1 MGITD
6 SFPRTWQCVRC
17 TYVNSFTT
25 SLQCGVC
32 GADRDEKLWICC
44 KCGASNPIHIVLC
57 NSCGSEQNTFTTE
70 KIDWPCPKCSYA
82 NFSETTKC
90 AVCKS
95 DKRSNHHPAKSK
107 DPVAIVVDTS
117 RLGEFQDDAL
127 KCHKCQTLLYDNI
140 DAHCMVCNTPCM
152 AEAFKPR
159 PFPQSSLPK
168 VKHED
173 HPSSSGVW
181 KCGTCTLLNDPGKTI
196 CQACGTKKGD
206 KNELRKNELPL
217 GR

>member
-6 SFPRTWQCVRC
+6 SFPRTWQCLRC

-57 NSCGSEQNTFTTE
+57 SSCGSEQNTFTTE
-70 KIDWPCPKCSYA
+70 KIDWPCLKCSYA

-90 AVCKS
+90 AICKS
-95 DKRSNHHPAKSK
+95 DRRSNHHPEKSK

-127 KCHKCQTLLYDNI
+127 KCHKCHTLLYDNV
-140 DAHCMVCNTPCM
+140 DAHCI
-152 AEAFKPR
+152 
-159 PFPQSSLPK
+159 SLLRRGLHMYMK
-168 VKHED
+168 FL
-173 HPSSSGVW
+173 VW
-181 KCGTCTLLNDPGKTI
+181 L
-196 CQACGTKKGD
+196 
-206 KNELRKNELPL
+206 
-217 GR
+217 